1 MSFTRFEAWGVAL
14 VLSAGA
20 AGAARAADCA
30 ATYAECKEDC
40 SLEYGSI
47 RVEMKRRFAQCLI
60 HCDQE
65 VARCIEQEVDDLPAP
80 KKKKAKAKKKRMA
93 ADGREIEDVQ
103 PAQPAQRDSLKDDDV
118 PISSQS
124 TSKAGEKQGK
134 EEEAPGK
141 DDMLVPMPA
150 SSGAPR
156 DGLAPA
162 PLAKPSAG
170 APELEVSKPEGEKAP
185 R

>member
-1 MSFTRFEAWGVAL
+1 MAL
-14 VLSAGA
+14 VLS

-47 RVEMKRRFAQCLI
+47 RVEMKRRFAQCVTR
-60 HCDQE
+60 CGE
-65 VARCIEQEVDDLPAP
+65 EAARCTEQEVDDLPAP

-93 ADGREIEDVQ
+93 ADGRGIEDVQ
-103 PAQPAQRDSLKDDDV
+103 PVQPAQRDALKDDDA

-134 EEEAPGK
+134 EEEAPEK

-170 APELEVSKPEGEKAP
+170 APELEASKEEGQKAP
-185 R
+185 QQR